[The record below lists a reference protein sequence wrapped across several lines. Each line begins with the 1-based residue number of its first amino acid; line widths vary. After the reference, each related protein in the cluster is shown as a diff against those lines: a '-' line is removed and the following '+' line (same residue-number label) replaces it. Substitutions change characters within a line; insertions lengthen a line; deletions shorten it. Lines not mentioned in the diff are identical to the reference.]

1 MREPTAESLE
11 AYDSPLERL
20 QLLGGDD
27 EAIAAFLDE
36 LDVRGPRDRE
46 MLRELAR
53 TSPLSRPER
62 FDADHRH
69 VLVALESLRRHGHHG
84 ARAGAELGPLRMPIR
99 YLVELVARYVVVAHC
114 KNVAMQLRNLYW
126 LREMQSESGSKEL
139 ELLRPARFDAQA
151 LVEIT
156 KGREIGVPTFVIGGL
171 LIPAGLSL
179 WRLASGTVREWWI
192 ALLVGPAW
200 SRAREP
206 AHPALADAGARRA
219 LAQRRPLR
227 KPAEGALPALRDR
240 GDHADARRLDRA
252 AAAGDAVARELG
264 GLCEI
269 RGVGRVVPSDLQ
281 SERERGRHDPH
292 DRGCGGRPL
301 RVHRPTALGAEE
313 TQPDVPE
320 RQGSRQPR
328 PRGRSRNAT
337 VRDDVDVLLG
347 SGGGL

>member
-1 MREPTAESLE
+1 MARIVSTARSSCHGESSQRRRYDRAVQEPSAPTQEELDE

-53 TSPLSRPER
+53 PSPLARPER
-62 FDADHRH
+62 FDGDHRR
-69 VLVALESLRRHGHHG
+69 VVVALESLRRHGHHG
-84 ARAGAELGPLRMPIR
+84 ARAGEDLGPLSMPIR

-156 KGREIGVPTFVIGGL
+156 KGREIGVPTFVIGAV
-171 LIPAGLSL
+171 LIPAGLSI

-192 ALLVGPAW
+192 ALLVGAIAAAVGLAISW
-200 SRAREP
+200 FVLRGA
-206 AHPALADAGARRA
+206 ALASRRI
-219 LAQRRPLR
+219 
-227 KPAEGALPALRDR
+227 
-240 GDHADARRLDRA
+240 RLS
-252 AAAGDAVARELG
+252 L
-264 GLCEI
+264 
-269 RGVGRVVPSDLQ
+269 
-281 SERERGRHDPH
+281 
-292 DRGCGGRPL
+292 
-301 RVHRPTALGAEE
+301 
-313 TQPDVPE
+313 
-320 RQGSRQPR
+320 RQPLAELW
-328 PRGRSRNAT
+328 RSVGSCGSPPKDQSRRFAIVAIT
-337 VRDDVDVLLG
+337 LTLSVWIVLPLLVTL
-347 SGGGL
+347 SLAS